1 MSFLDTRH
9 KKKSFTLTTLLL
21 SVLLL
26 VLFYIGLTYMDPPIE
41 NGISVN
47 FGTTDFG
54 SGRVQP
60 KEKIRS
66 EPMNTPPVEPVKQEE
81 VQEEVV
87 EEKVIEEVPEEVTT
101 KEAPAEKVLTQES
114 EESIKI
120 KKARAEKKRIE
131 DAAIAEQKRKEE
143 ALKREK
149 AKAVK
154 LAQQK
159 QEAEEKARRE
169 QEAKKK
175 KLDELMGGLNKS
187 DGTASGS
194 EGDDDRAGDKGQPG
208 GDPYATSYY
217 GSPGSGS
224 GTGGYG
230 LNGRSLVNKGKV
242 KQECN
247 QEGRVVVK
255 IIVDKNGRVVS
266 ATPGVKGTTNN
277 SPCLLDPA
285 KKTAFMHKWNLDSNA
300 PSQQIGFVVVNFKLG
315 E

>member
-1 MSFLDTRH
+1 MAFLDTRH
-9 KKKSFTLTTLLL
+9 KKKSLTLTTLLL

-26 VLFYIGLTYMDPPIE
+26 ALFYIGLTYMDPPIE

-54 SGRVQP
+54 SGQVQP

-66 EPMNTPPVEPVKQEE
+66 EPLNTPPVEPTKQEMAE
-81 VQEEVV
+81 AVEEPVEEEV
-87 EEKVIEEVPEEVTT
+87 EEVAE
-101 KEAPAEKVLTQES
+101 KAAPSEKVLTQES
-114 EESIKI
+114 EESIRI
-120 KKARAEKKRIE
+120 KQAE
-131 DAAIAEQKRKEE
+131 EQKRKSENAAAEAKRKAEE
-143 ALKREK
+143 AVRKEK
-149 AKAVK
+149 AEAARI
-154 LAQQK
+154 AQQK
-159 QEAEEKARRE
+159 RDAEEKALQE
-169 QEAKKK
+169 QETKRKQ
-175 KLDELMGGLNKS
+175 LDQLMGGLNKS

-194 EGDDDRAGDKGQPG
+194 EGDDSKAGDKGQPD

-242 KQECN
+242 QQECN
-247 QEGRVVVK
+247 ESGTVVVK
-255 IIVDKNGRVVS
+255 IEVDRNGKVIS
-266 ATPGVKGTTNN
+266 AEPGVRGTTNN
-277 SPCLLDPA
+277 HPCLLEPA

-300 PSQQIGFVVVNFKLG
+300 PNKQVGFVVVNFKLG

>member
-9 KKKSFTLTTLLL
+9 KKKSFTLTTLVL
-21 SVLLL
+21 SALLL
-26 VLFYIGLTYMDPPIE
+26 VLFYIGLTYMDPPEE

-47 FGTTDFG
+47 FGTTNFG

-60 KEKIRS
+60 LEKIRS
-66 EPMNTPPVEPVKQEE
+66 EPLKTPPVEPIKQE
-81 VQEEVV
+81 VQEEV
-87 EEKVIEEVPEEVTT
+87 EEIQEEVPEEVSA
-101 KEAPAEKVLTQES
+101 KETPSENVLTQEN
-114 EESIKI
+114 EEVIKI
-120 KKARAEKKRIE
+120 KKAQEAKKRAE
-131 DAAIAEQKRKEE
+131 DAALAEQKRKED

-149 AKAVK
+149 AKAAK
-154 LAQQK
+154 IAQQK
-159 QEAEEKARRE
+159 REAEEKARRE

-175 KLDELMGGLNKS
+175 ELDELMGGLNKS
-187 DGTASGS
+187 DGNASGS
-194 EGDDDRAGDKGQPG
+194 EGDDNQAGDKGGPD

-217 GSPGSGS
+217 GSPGSGN

-230 LNGRSLVNKGKV
+230 LNGRTLVSKGKV

-247 QEGRVVVK
+247 EAGRVVVK
-255 IIVDKNGRVVS
+255 IVVDKNGNVIR

-277 SPCLLDPA
+277 SPCLLEPA
-285 KKTAFMHKWNLDSNA
+285 KKTALKHKWNLDSNA

>member
-26 VLFYIGLTYMDPPIE
+26 VLFYIGLTYMDPPEE

-54 SGRVQP
+54 KGRVQP

-66 EPMNTPPVEPVKQEE
+66 EPLDTPPVEPTK
-81 VQEEVV
+81 QEEVV
-87 EEKVIEEVPEEVTT
+87 EELIEEEVVEEIPEKTQP
-101 KEAPAEKVLTQES
+101 KEAPSEKVLTRES
-114 EESIKI
+114 EEAIKI
-120 KKARAEKKRIE
+120 RQAKEAKKRAE
-131 DAAIAEQKRKEE
+131 DAAKVEKRRKEE
-143 ALKREK
+143 AIEREK
-149 AKAVK
+149 AKAAK
-154 LAQQK
+154 IAQQK
-159 QEAEEKARRE
+159 REAEERARKE

-230 LNGRSLVNKGKV
+230 LNGRSLVQKGKV
-242 KQECN
+242 PQECN
-247 QEGRVVVK
+247 QAGRVVVK
-255 IIVDKNGRVVS
+255 IVVDRNGNVVS

-277 SPCLLDPA
+277 SPCLLEPA
-285 KKTAFMHKWNLDSNA
+285 KKTAFKHKWNLDSNA
-300 PSQQIGFVVVNFKLG
+300 PSSQVGFVVVNFKLG

>member
-9 KKKSFTLTTLLL
+9 KKKSFTLTTALL

-26 VLFYIGLTYMDPPIE
+26 LLFYIGLTYMDPPIE

-47 FGTTDFG
+47 FGTMEFG
-54 SGRVQP
+54 MEDQQP

-66 EPMNTPPVEPVKQEE
+66 EPLDIPEPPNIQEEVVQEAVPEE

-87 EEKVIEEVPEEVTT
+87 E
-101 KEAPAEKVLTQES
+101 KEQPAEKVLTQES

-120 KKARAEKKRIE
+120 KQQQEAKRKA
-131 DAAIAEQKRKEE
+131 DAAAKKAKAEADRIVREKREAEEQKRKE
-143 ALKREK
+143 
-149 AKAVK
+149 
-154 LAQQK
+154 
-159 QEAEEKARRE
+159 
-169 QEAKKK
+169 QEAKKAE
-175 KLDELMGGLNKS
+175 LDKLMGGLNKS
-187 DGTASGS
+187 DGSATGS
-194 EGDDDRAGDKGQPG
+194 EGDDNKSGDKGQPD

-230 LNGRSLVNKGKV
+230 LNGRSLVSKGKV
-242 KQECN
+242 QQECN

-255 IIVDKNGRVVS
+255 IVVDRNGKVIS
-266 ATPGVKGTTNN
+266 AIPGVKGTTNN
-277 SPCLLDPA
+277 NPCLLEPA
-285 KKTAFMHKWNLDSNA
+285 KKTAFMHKWNLDSNE
-300 PSQQIGFVVVNFKLG
+300 PSQQVGFVVVNFKLG